1 MATPTDLTRYNDI
14 TLRSTELMLEDIYDR
29 APDWEQR
36 PDGERADLT
45 YEWEGM
51 VGRLEGAVE
60 DDRNGL
66 LTSEQQQRLIELAR
80 RIVRSREIITRMG
93 LDYPDLSHVLVAMPM
108 TAEERVDHDLASLH
122 RWAGRL
128 RSIAELWET
137 PLLDV
142 RERQAFPLEWGNVV
156 GRLAKVEALASQG
169 TLRPAAR
176 AELRNVAEELVEL
189 LPTMQRLRLRQPDP
203 DVLERARRV
212 EAA

>member
-128 RSIAELWET
+128 RSI
-137 PLLDV
+137 
-142 RERQAFPLEWGNVV
+142 
-156 GRLAKVEALASQG
+156 
-169 TLRPAAR
+169 
-176 AELRNVAEELVEL
+176 
-189 LPTMQRLRLRQPDP
+189 
-203 DVLERARRV
+203 
-212 EAA
+212 